1 MFVNEVNSND
11 DNRMAE
17 DERWNLLPQSIF
29 TNFKNDQVRPCPT
42 IFVRM
47 RIKLKF
53 SNIHFTYYE
62 LLFDPFLGV
71 I

>member
-17 DERWNLLPQSIF
+17 DERWNLPQSIF

-42 IFVRM
+42 ILVCM